1 MDDLSTQIVTIDGDE
16 FAEADYGLVVDNS
29 QGSQELNNKLD
40 MLAQAALQNQSLDFS
55 AIMKLYSSAS
65 LAEKQ
70 RLIENNERQIQ
81 ERNQQLQ
88 QQQAQIEEQKNQA
101 ALQMKQ
107 AELDQKREANQLDN
121 ETKILIAQIQAAT
134 KNIEVNGEDGGI
146 KDTEYSQESKDKLM
160 EQIREFDERLKLD
173 REKLEFDKDKAR
185 SDARL
190 KEKQINKQHNNSK

>member
-1 MDDLSTQIVTIDGDE
+1 
-16 FAEADYGLVVDNS
+16 
-29 QGSQELNNKLD
+29 
-40 MLAQAALQNQSLDFS
+40 
-55 AIMKLYSSAS
+55 
-65 LAEKQ
+65 
-70 RLIENNERQIQ
+70 
-81 ERNQQLQ
+81 
-88 QQQAQIEEQKNQA
+88 
-101 ALQMKQ
+101 MKQ

-121 ETKILIAQIQAAT
+121 ETKLLIAQIQAAT

-185 SDARL
+185 TDARL

>member
-1 MDDLSTQIVTIDGDE
+1 
-16 FAEADYGLVVDNS
+16 
-29 QGSQELNNKLD
+29 

-101 ALQMKQ
+101 TLQMKQ

-185 SDARL
+185 TDARL